1 MNAHLQIMN
10 LAGPLIGTLT
20 QAQGALFSAIIDA
33 VQEEI
38 TAQVREDAVNSTQCN
53 DSLVLAAV
61 LLSVSAMRKLKD
73 SDISDFTAGTLK
85 VSLRDDHSVYAQMAD
100 RLLAPWRADG
110 FAFRGVSG

>member
-1 MNAHLQIMN
+1 MN

-38 TAQVREDAVNSTQCN
+38 TAQVREDANSTQCN
-53 DSLVLAAV
+53 DSMVLAAV
-61 LLSVSAMRKLKD
+61 LLSVSMMRKLKD

>member
-10 LAGPLIGTLT
+10 LAMPLIGTLN
-20 QAQGALFSAIIDA
+20 QAQGALFSAVIDA

-38 TAQVREDAVNSTQCN
+38 TAQVRPDADPTQCD

-61 LLSVSAMRKLKD
+61 LLSVSAMRKLMD

-85 VSLRDDHSVYAQMAD
+85 VGLRDDRSAYAQMAE
-100 RLLAPWRADG
+100 RLIAPWRADG